1 MSYRYRLVPCRQCGA
16 PTEAYRARKY
26 CPDCRLRRHDEYHAQ
41 PHVRERKR
49 AYARAYARAHA
60 DRIAARRREHG
71 KLLAYIQ
78 DEARARGV
86 SRALVRAELYRRSG
100 NQSLGR

>member
-1 MSYRYRLVPCRQCGA
+1 MRLRTVPCRQCGA
-16 PTEAYRARKY
+16 PTEAYRSRKY

-49 AYARAYARAHA
+49 AYARAYARVHA
-60 DRIAARRREHG
+60 DRIAARRREHR
-71 KLLAYIQ
+71 KVLEYIQ

-86 SRALVRAELYRRSG
+86 PRSVIRAEM
-100 NQSLGR
+100 GRGRP